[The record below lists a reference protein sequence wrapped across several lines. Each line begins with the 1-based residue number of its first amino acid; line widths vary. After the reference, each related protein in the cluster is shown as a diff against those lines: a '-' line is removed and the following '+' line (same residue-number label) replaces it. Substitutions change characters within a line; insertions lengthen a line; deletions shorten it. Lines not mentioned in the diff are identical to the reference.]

1 MNKSQKNHLTMN
13 KVTESFL
20 KEKETKYK
28 DLEALKDL
36 RSELK
41 LKNDEIETKDDE
53 RENISKGTV
62 SEKTAAKDAA
72 AETAVAIA
80 GRLYAYAKKTNN
92 ITLMEKTDVTRTK
105 LLSLRNIEFPIV
117 VKSIKELAEAN
128 LSDLSRYG
136 ITAEKIAVLGKR
148 LSGFLSA
155 SENKDTSGASKSG
168 TYVSL
173 TQLFRESDDIIDSID
188 KLMEEYNETDLEFY
202 SGYKAA
208 RVIRDA
214 GTKHGKDA
222 AVKEGGRGEQKS

>member
-136 ITAEKIAVLGKR
+136 VTAEKIAVLGKR

-173 TQLFRESDDIIDSID
+173 TQLFRGSDYMIDSID
-188 KLMEEYNETDLEFY
+188 NLVE
-202 SGYKAA
+202 
-208 RVIRDA
+208 
-214 GTKHGKDA
+214 
-222 AVKEGGRGEQKS
+222 